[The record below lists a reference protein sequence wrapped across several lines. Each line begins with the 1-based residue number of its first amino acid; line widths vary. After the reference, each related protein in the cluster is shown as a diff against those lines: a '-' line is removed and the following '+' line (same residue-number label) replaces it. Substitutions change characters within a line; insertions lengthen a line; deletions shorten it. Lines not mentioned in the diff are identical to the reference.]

1 MPLVSVTVVVPGP
14 DKNLPWVQEVFDAA
28 SREVVAEIT
37 GAQQWPVWVSE
48 TYAGPTGPE
57 LLLAVDADPLDLK
70 RAMVALESGD
80 AWGRLWDVDVVVE
93 PELVAYA
100 LSSAGEGDGPLILT
114 RAMVGASPR
123 QCLVCGRPSPE
134 CARSRRHSVEQ
145 LLRVAARVVDG
156 TVGRIT
162 DAAYDAVL
170 REARLTPKPGLVDAH
185 DAGSH
190 DDMTLTTFER
200 SATAL
205 RPSWAACARAGV
217 AGAGTAELVELG
229 LAAEAD
235 MLAATAGVNT
245 HKGAVYALGL
255 LCAAVGA
262 DPGGDVDGWCA
273 QVAAWTS
280 PGLAGWTASLASR
293 EPVTHGEQAYVALGL
308 TGARGLAASGYAPI
322 REQVLPAFRAR
333 LAQHDDLDDAL
344 RWALVQIMAVVP
356 DTNVYA
362 RGGAD
367 AVGAVQAW
375 AADLAAQDPSP
386 ETLVVAL
393 RQANIDFSTRRW
405 SPGGAA
411 DLLAVTWFL
420 HAVSA

>member
-93 PELVAYA
+93 PDLVAYA
-100 LSSAGEGDGPLILT
+100 LPSAGEGDGPLIIT
-114 RAMVGASPR
+114 RAMVGAQPR

-145 LLRVAARVVDG
+145 LLAVAARIVDG
-156 TVGRIT
+156 TIGRIA
-162 DAAYDAVL
+162 DAAHDAIL

-185 DAGSH
+185 DAGAH

-200 SATAL
+200 SATVL
-205 RPSWAACARAGV
+205 RPSWEACARAGV
-217 AGAGTAELVELG
+217 AGTGLAELAELG
-229 LAAEAD
+229 LAAEAE

-245 HKGAVYALGL
+245 HKGAIYALGL
-255 LCAAVGA
+255 LCAAAGA
-262 DPGGDVDGWCA
+262 APESDVDGWCA
-273 QVAAWTS
+273 HVAAWTS
-280 PGLAGWTASLASR
+280 PGLEAWTTSLAFR

-308 TGARGLAASGYAPI
+308 TGARGLAAAGYAPI
-322 REQVLPAFRAR
+322 REHVLPAFRAR
-333 LAQHDDLDDAL
+333 LGEHGDVDDAL
-344 RWALVQIMAVVP
+344 RWALVQVMAVVP

-367 AVGAVQAW
+367 AVATVQAW
-375 AADLAAQDPSP
+375 ARDLAAQDPSP
-386 ETLVVAL
+386 EMLVVAL
-393 RQANIDFSTRRW
+393 RQANVDFSTRRW

-420 HAVSA
+420 HTLGS